1 MSFIEAIRTV
11 LLKYAIFSGRAA
23 RPEFWWW
30 MLFVLLLNVV
40 MGLVDGAV
48 IAPALGFEAF
58 AKEATQPLSFIIALV
73 LFLPSLSVA
82 VRRLHD
88 VDRSGQRML
97 ICFVPFIGGLAL
109 LYWMT
114 QPGIGGQMRDARI

>member
-11 LLKYAIFSGRAA
+11 LLKYATFSSRASRA
-23 RPEFWWW
+23 EYWWW
-30 MLFVLLLNVV
+30 MLFFLLLNVV

-48 IAPALGFEAF
+48 IAPAMGFEAF
-58 AKEATQPLSFIIALV
+58 SKEATQPLSIIIALA

-88 VDRSGQRML
+88 VDQSSRRML
-97 ICFVPFIGGLAL
+97 ICFVPFIGGLVL

-114 QPGIGGQMRDARI
+114 QPSIGGQMRDAHI

>member
-1 MSFIEAIRTV
+1 M
-11 LLKYAIFSGRAA
+11 
-23 RPEFWWW
+23 
-30 MLFVLLLNVV
+30 LLNVV

-48 IAPALGFEAF
+48 IAPAMGFKAF
-58 AKEATQPLSFIIALV
+58 AKEATQPLSFIFAIA

-88 VDRSGQRML
+88 VDRSSRRML
-97 ICFVPFIGGLAL
+97 ICFVPFIGGLVL

-114 QPGIGGQMRDARI
+114 QPSIGGQMRDAHI

>member
-11 LLKYAIFSGRAA
+11 LLKYATFSGRAT
-23 RPEFWWW
+23 RPEYWWW
-30 MLFVLLLNVV
+30 MLFVVLVNVV
-40 MGLVDGAV
+40 TGILDGVV
-48 IAPALGFEAF
+48 IVPTLGFEAF
-58 AKEATQPLSFIIALV
+58 AKEATQPLSFIFAIA

-88 VDRSGQRML
+88 VDRSSRRML
-97 ICFVPFIGGLAL
+97 ICFVPFIGGLVL

-114 QPGIGGQMRDARI
+114 QPSIGGQMRDAHI